1 MYQPSDLERQILCSV
16 LGITPTTSPSWHVEN
31 AAAGTGSRLY
41 VHKMIGGWQLDAGRF
56 VEAVHALNTDRIDL
70 HVNSPGG
77 IVFDAVAMY
86 EALRS
91 HPARVVAHVDGLAA
105 SAASVLI
112 MAADEVEIATGGRVM
127 IHDARGGVWGSPDE
141 IRAHADLV
149 ESISNDIA
157 GFYAG
162 RAGGTRAK
170 WRQAMRATTWYSAT
184 EAVRAGLADRVAGKD
199 SGPDNRDRLI
209 KARHRALATRGG

>member
-1 MYQPSDLERQILCSV
+1 MYEPSDLERQVLCSI
-16 LGITPTTSPSWHVEN
+16 LGISPTTAPSWHVEN
-31 AAAGTGSRLY
+31 AGPSGARMY
-41 VHKMIGGWQLDAGRF
+41 VHKPIGGWSLDAGKF
-56 VEAVHALNTDRIDL
+56 VETVHGLQTDRIDL

-91 HPARVVAHVDGLAA
+91 HPAQVVAHVDGLAA

-112 MAADEVEIATGGRVM
+112 MAADQIEIATGGRIMV
-127 IHDARGGVWGSPDE
+127 HDARGGVWGSPDE

-170 WRQAMRATTWYSAT
+170 WRQAMRATTWYGAA
-184 EAVRAGLADRVAGKD
+184 EAVRAGLADRIAGQD

-209 KARHRALATRGG
+209 KARHRALTRGG

>member
-1 MYQPSDLERQILCSV
+1 MYRPSDLERQILCTV
-16 LGITPTTSPSWHVEN
+16 QGITASTAPSWTVEN
-31 AAAGTGSRLY
+31 AAAGSRLY

-56 VEAVHALNTDRIDL
+56 VETVHGLQTNRIDL

-112 MAADEVEIATGGRVM
+112 MAADEIEIAEGGRIMV
-127 IHDARGGVWGSPDE
+127 HDARGGVWGSPDE

-157 GFYAG
+157 GFYAS

-170 WRQAMRATTWYSAT
+170 WRNAMRATTWYSAA
-184 EAVRAGLADRVAGKD
+184 ESVAAKLADRIAGKNT
-199 SGPDNRDRLI
+199 GPDDRTRI
-209 KARHRALATRGG
+209 IQARHRALTTQGG